1 MEHCGSRDPAETS
14 GHLVSVDMR
23 NEPFS
28 SSLFSKEAEDSYF
41 SWSIFSLNAT
51 IGTY

>member
-1 MEHCGSRDPAETS
+1 MEHHGSWDPAETS

-28 SSLFSKEAEDSYF
+28 SSLFSKESYF
-41 SWSIFSLNAT
+41 NRGIFPLNST